1 MSKGYSGLF
10 SGTVGQTKMLGE
22 DVLERIMPNG
32 EKKIDFSK
40 IPGSKGIEV
49 PRRLTDNQMEFL
61 TQEYGIEFA
70 QVYELGTGKGGRGG
84 RYMIYSGNVNSVTI
98 PVTSKTILINHT
110 HPGGTPYPSDKD
122 LKMMEF
128 LTQMGSPQKTSCIV
142 PVGKKTVKFTKKG
155 LK

>member
-1 MSKGYSGLF
+1 MNHSNSGLAHGT
-10 SGTVGQTKMLGE
+10 SGSPQLTFE
-22 DVLERIMPNG
+22 NG
-32 EKKIDFSK
+32 ETEAKVRDK
-40 IPGSKGIEV
+40 V
-49 PRRLTDNQMEFL
+49 PRRLTNSQMEFL

-70 QVYELGTGKGGRGG
+70 QVYELGTGKDGKGG

-98 PVTSKTILINHT
+98 PITSKTILINHT

-122 LKMMEF
+122 LKLMEF
-128 LTQMGSPQKTSCIV
+128 LTQMGSPQKTSGIV